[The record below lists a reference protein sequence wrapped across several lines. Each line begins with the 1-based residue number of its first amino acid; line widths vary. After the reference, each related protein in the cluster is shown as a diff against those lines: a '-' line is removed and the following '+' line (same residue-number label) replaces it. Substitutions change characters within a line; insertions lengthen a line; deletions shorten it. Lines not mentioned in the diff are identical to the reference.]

1 MISKTTSKM
10 ISKTSKRG
18 CGFPPFACLPFAC
31 LPFAFLLLAFSL
43 GASCAHTLSGGGSF
57 RVDCNF
63 PDATVWVDDVLV
75 GSAASW
81 KAGGR
86 QIRAGFH
93 RIEIRRPGTYSVF
106 KEIDL
111 PVGGQSVVVA
121 KLHETID

>member
-1 MISKTTSKM
+1 M
-10 ISKTSKRG
+10 
-18 CGFPPFACLPFAC
+18 PE
-31 LPFAFLLLAFSL
+31 
-43 GASCAHTLSGGGSF
+43 GGGF

-81 KAGGR
+81 KVGGR

>member
-1 MISKTTSKM
+1 MTSKM
-10 ISKTSKRG
+10 ISKATSKMTSKTSKRSY
-18 CGFPPFACLPFAC
+18 ASLP
-31 LPFAFLLLAFSL
+31 LAFLLLAVCL
-43 GASCAHTLSGGGSF
+43 GAACAHALPEGGGF

-86 QIRAGFH
+86 QLRAGFH
-93 RIEIRRPGTYSVF
+93 RVEIRRPGTYSVF